1 MNGPY
6 RWSTVELRMLVAAA
20 TVARTGS
27 FAAAGREL
35 GYTQSAVSQQIAA
48 LERIVE
54 GRLFVRPGGRRPV
67 VPTELGGVVLRH
79 AERVASTLRA
89 LDADLAAL
97 ADGTAGVVRVGTF
110 PSAGATI
117 LPGIVRRYLASH
129 PGIRI
134 QLEEMGY
141 EHELLALLDTGA
153 ADLTFVQLPVGGD
166 VAWIELLRDRYA
178 LLVPVGS
185 ELAVR
190 PVAPTLAE
198 IAAMPLIAYH
208 RTYGAEALLL
218 ARGLTPNVVFR
229 TDERQTLQSL
239 VGAGLGVALVPT
251 IGSGPNPATVL
262 VDLGDALPP
271 RIIGLAWSRQRELSP
286 AARAFIAL
294 VESLAPIRPPSP
306 EESELIGR
314 KPAVGPTADQ
324 RPSGSAGA
332 SGSGSEGCGV
342 AAGGT

>member
-1 MNGPY
+1 MLDV
-6 RWSTVELRMLVAAA
+6 RRMRVLREVAAH
-20 TVARTGS
+20 GS
-27 FAAAGREL
+27 FSAAAESL
-35 GYTQSAVSQQIAA
+35 SFTQSAISQQIAS

-67 VPTELGGVVLRH
+67 APTELGGVVLRH
-79 AERVASTLRA
+79 AERVASVLRA

-117 LPGIVRRYLASH
+117 LPDIVRRYRATH

-153 ADLTFVQLPVGGD
+153 ADLTFVQLPVTGD
-166 VAWIELLRDRYA
+166 VAWIELLRDHYA
-178 LLVPVGS
+178 LLVPADS
-185 ELAVR
+185 ELA
-190 PVAPTLAE
+190 ALPTPPPLHE
-198 IAAMPLIAYH
+198 IAAMPLVAYH

-251 IGSGPNPATVL
+251 IGSAPNPATVL

-271 RIIGLAWSRQRELSP
+271 RIIGLAWSRQRELAP

-294 VESLAPIRPPSP
+294 VESLAPIRPAP
-306 EESELIGR
+306 G
-314 KPAVGPTADQ
+314 
-324 RPSGSAGA
+324 
-332 SGSGSEGCGV
+332 
-342 AAGGT
+342 